1 MEEGKIKY
9 LQMIQE
15 IISRMSTI
23 SSVIKSF
30 SITLAVAIVTLI
42 SGSFVK
48 SWMLWIFVIPLISL
62 MVLDIYYLIL
72 ERKYRNLYENVRT
85 DKHSIDYSLT
95 LSSEEN
101 ENVLKCIFSKSIL
114 IFYIPIIIMYL
125 ITCIFAK

>member
-1 MEEGKIKY
+1 MKY

-48 SWMLWIFVIPLISL
+48 SWMLWIFVITLISL